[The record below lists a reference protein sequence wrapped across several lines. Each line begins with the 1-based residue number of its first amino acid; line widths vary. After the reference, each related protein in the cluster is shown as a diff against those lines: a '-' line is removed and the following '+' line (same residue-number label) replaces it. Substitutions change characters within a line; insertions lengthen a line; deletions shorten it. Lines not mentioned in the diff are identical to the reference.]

1 MKAIATK
8 IAILMA
14 ATLFSALPVLAE
26 EGAAGTGMTPGQQT
40 QKDECLLVSQNCSGS
55 VDSIQQRIDRLNRE
69 IARGSS
75 VYTQGELEQL
85 NSQLRDSNAVLRS
98 LTDGGA

>member
-26 EGAAGTGMTPGQQT
+26 EGATGIGMTSGQQM

-75 VYTQGELEQL
+75 VYTQRELEQL
-85 NSQLRDSNAVLRS
+85 NSQLSDSNAL
-98 LTDGGA
+98 LKTLMDGGA